1 MKILKNMCL
10 ASALILI
17 LISSNVKAAWILGVG
32 TESCGEV
39 LSAINEEKQSGLG
52 MDLVETVYMVW
63 AQGYISAINY
73 YNDSDKGQYF
83 ENPEELTDL
92 VINTC
97 EQNTEQYFIEAVDY
111 VYENYL

>member
-1 MKILKNMCL
+1 MKILKNIGL
-10 ASALILI
+10 ASVLMLI

-32 TESCGEV
+32 MESCGEV
-39 LSAINEEKQSGLG
+39 LSAINEENQSGLD

-73 YNDSDKGQYF
+73 YNDSDKAQNL
-83 ENPEELTDL
+83 EAPEDLTVL

-97 EQNTEQYFIEAVDY
+97 EQNTEQYFLEAVDY

>member
-1 MKILKNMCL
+1 MKILRNMGITTVL
-10 ASALILI
+10 MTI
-17 LISSNVKAAWILGVG
+17 LISSNVRAAWILGVG

-52 MDLVETVYMVW
+52 VDLVEAVYMVW

-73 YNDSDKGQYF
+73 YNDSDKAQYLDA
-83 ENPEELTDL
+83 PEDLTDL
-92 VINTC
+92 VVNTC
-97 EQNTEQYFIEAVDY
+97 EQNTEQYFLEAVDY

>member
-17 LISSNVKAAWILGVG
+17 LTSSNVKAAWILGVG